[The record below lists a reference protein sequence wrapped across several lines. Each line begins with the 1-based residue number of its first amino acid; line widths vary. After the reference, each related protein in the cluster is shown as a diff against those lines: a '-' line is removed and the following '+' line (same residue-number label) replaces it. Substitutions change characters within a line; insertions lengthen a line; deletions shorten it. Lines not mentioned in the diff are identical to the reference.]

1 MTVPPPSIILVLAL
15 GSVDALLT
23 FLAVLAI
30 ALGIFADLPSDAAW
44 IATLLAFAGVFGAV
58 HVALKIASLIGL
70 YLAQRWAVVLGTL
83 AFAVSWPLF
92 LLVGIWSSPEG
103 RLTITSILTA
113 AFFLAC
119 TLPHWKRMT

>member
-1 MTVPPPSIILVLAL
+1 LVLAL

-58 HVALKIASLIGL
+58 HVALKIAIFDRTLFG
-70 YLAQRWAVVLGTL
+70 AAVGCCFGYAGVCGFV
-83 AFAVSWPLF
+83 ASFPSRRD
-92 LLVGIWSSPEG
+92 LV
-103 RLTITSILTA
+103 
-113 AFFLAC
+113 
-119 TLPHWKRMT
+119 